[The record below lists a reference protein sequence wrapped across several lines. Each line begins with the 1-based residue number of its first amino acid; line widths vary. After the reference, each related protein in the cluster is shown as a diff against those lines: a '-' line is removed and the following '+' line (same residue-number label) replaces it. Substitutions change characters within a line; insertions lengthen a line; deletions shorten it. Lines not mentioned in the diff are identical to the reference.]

1 MKICSQKK
9 ISKFLVYLLFFNPF
23 AFDCFA
29 KDLKISNFNKKIN
42 INNEIFKETSNE
54 LISEV
59 NLDENKLLKDVID
72 AIDDSSI
79 NQFQNKKKDRDKNIH
94 QEIQKF

>member
-1 MKICSQKK
+1 MKIYSQKK
-9 ISKFLVYLLFFNPF
+9 ISRFLVYLLFFNPF

-42 INNEIFKETSNE
+42 TYTNPNSEIYKETSNE

-79 NQFQNKKKDRDKNIH
+79 NNFK
-94 QEIQKF
+94 